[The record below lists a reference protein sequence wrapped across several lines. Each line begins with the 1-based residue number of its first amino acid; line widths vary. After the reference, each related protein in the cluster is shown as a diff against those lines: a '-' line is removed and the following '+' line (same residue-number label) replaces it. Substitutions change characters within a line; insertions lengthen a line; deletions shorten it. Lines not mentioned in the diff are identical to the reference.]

1 MKVRN
6 TVELT
11 LSLQLLLQS
20 PVVDKFWIEQCSSA
34 QPQANT
40 ITSSVRSLPAK
51 QASTKDERYA
61 ALMSTMQVLAQ
72 LASRTISGTTSA
84 TEDINNMIEE
94 LQRTKAG
101 EGNAEALCGGI
112 DESNTGVVPMKEY
125 IANPP
130 IKKKQSQARKQPQAI
145 GAPTTS
151 SYKAAGNRSRRER
164 KESEKAKSAKALGLM

>member
-1 MKVRN
+1 MKERN

-20 PVVDKFWIEQCSSA
+20 PVVDTFWIEQCSSA
-34 QPQANT
+34 QPQPNT
-40 ITSSVRSLPAK
+40 IPSSVRSLPAK

-61 ALMSTMQVLAQ
+61 ALMSRMQVLAQ

-94 LQRTKAG
+94 LQRTKAE
-101 EGNAEALCGGI
+101 EGNAEAHCGGI

-164 KESEKAKSAKALGLM
+164 KQSEKAKSAKALGLM